1 MMDEY
6 RRFTDVSET
15 DPQADPTSTAQSV
28 RTDFT
33 SLLDIFDRQLEQL
46 TDAESRSHLLQA
58 RAAAARGLELSESLL
73 DLMRA
78 SSGASGATANS

>member
-1 MMDEY
+1 MDNY
-6 RRFTDVSET
+6 RRFTDLSET
-15 DPQADPTSTAQSV
+15 DPQADPTFTAQSV

-58 RAAAARGLELSESLL
+58 KAAAERGLELSELLL

-78 SSGASGATANS
+78 SSAATEAGATS

>member
-1 MMDEY
+1 MMDKY

-15 DPQADPTSTAQSV
+15 DPQADPTSTAQAV

-46 TDAESRSHLLQA
+46 TDPESRSHLLQA
-58 RAAAARGLELSESLL
+58 RAAAARGLELSDLL
-73 DLMRA
+73 LTLMSA
-78 SSGASGATANS
+78 SSGAPASS